1 MNQMSKFKRIASKG
15 DNIVVV
21 EHPLSDEDIEKRH
34 ADYPLMAPSQFAKT
48 HRYLFK
54 PISFTWNGKEH
65 QIQINS
71 CTSPFCKWFSLQQ
84 LEFDKVK
91 GKPSRYRL
99 TGEPKENKQRLRCN
113 PDPLRSPSSY
123 TTLNCTSGTLSNWS
137 AAEEIK
143 RSATNNSV
151 VEIKPTYSF
160 HREDCVTADLTPFE
174 SKVGFYK
181 RGTSSTNSQKWQC
194 KSCKKITNVMPS
206 LRQSFNYHQK
216 RNDVLVT
223 FSKLIMARMPI
234 KRVCKVL
241 EIGSGTYYAKL
252 EWLYRRC
259 LEFLERHETQPL
271 AKAAFNEL
279 WVNTDKLIYYLNNVR
294 MKGMGGKRFTNLED
308 KQMQTHIVVSAD
320 VRSRYVFGADVAYD
334 WDVRMTDLE
343 QDTLLYRDD
352 HLDEFSRK
360 NARLRFSHTPQ
371 SPTELDTQSDAE
383 YKRERTNSTAAS
395 SMWKDCT

>member
-1 MNQMSKFKRIASKG
+1 
-15 DNIVVV
+15 
-21 EHPLSDEDIEKRH
+21 
-34 ADYPLMAPSQFAKT
+34 
-48 HRYLFK
+48 
-54 PISFTWNGKEH
+54 
-65 QIQINS
+65 
-71 CTSPFCKWFSLQQ
+71 
-84 LEFDKVK
+84 
-91 GKPSRYRL
+91 
-99 TGEPKENKQRLRCN
+99 
-113 PDPLRSPSSY
+113 
-123 TTLNCTSGTLSNWS
+123 
-137 AAEEIK
+137 
-143 RSATNNSV
+143 
-151 VEIKPTYSF
+151 
-160 HREDCVTADLTPFE
+160 
-174 SKVGFYK
+174 
-181 RGTSSTNSQKWQC
+181 
-194 KSCKKITNVMPS
+194 
-206 LRQSFNYHQK
+206 
-216 RNDVLVT
+216 
-223 FSKLIMARMPI
+223 MARMPI